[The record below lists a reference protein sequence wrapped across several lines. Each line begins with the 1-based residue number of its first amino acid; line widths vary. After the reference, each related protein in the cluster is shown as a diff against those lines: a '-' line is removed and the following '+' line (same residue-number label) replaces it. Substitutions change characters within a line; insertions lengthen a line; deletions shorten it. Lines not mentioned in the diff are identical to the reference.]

1 MDMHVIMMMSAQGR
15 CAVHAFLAFHAGTK
29 KKTSEEPAVQWS
41 KSGEV
46 KLLSIAEKA
55 EEDSRLPAEQ
65 SEPEKEDAA
74 SGSDPKEDD
83 KRVVTVSTFGFPEV
97 SIEPSKSAQQENTEQ
112 KSEGEKAEELK
123 QTANEEV
130 GCW

>member
-1 MDMHVIMMMSAQGR
+1 MMSEPGG
-15 CAVHAFLAFHAGTK
+15 CAVHWPFMYIGTK

-41 KSGEV
+41 KSSEV

-65 SEPEKEDAA
+65 SEAEQEDAA

-97 SIEPSKSAQQENTEQ
+97 SIEPSKSAPQENTEQ
-112 KSEGEKAEELK
+112 KSEGKEAEREGGNPVEELK

-130 GCW
+130 GC